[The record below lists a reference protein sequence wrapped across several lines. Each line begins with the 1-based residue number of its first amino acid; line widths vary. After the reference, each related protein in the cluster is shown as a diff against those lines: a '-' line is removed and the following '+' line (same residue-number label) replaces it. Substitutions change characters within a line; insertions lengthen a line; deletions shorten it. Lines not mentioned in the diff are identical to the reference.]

1 MWSGALIDHFSALTE
16 QMVGM
21 SKIYIAGRPLH
32 ENFLCHRAF
41 CDFGPLLA
49 AAAYRAPVRH
59 IRLAKMPI
67 SAPSRL
73 ISRGKILN
81 PMNPLG
87 ACFVSGVSFRGNPG

>member
-41 CDFGPLLA
+41 CDFGPVLA
-49 AAAYRAPVRH
+49 ATMYRDQFG
-59 IRLAKMPI
+59 IYGSQKCL
-67 SAPSRL
+67 SAHHR
-73 ISRGKILN
+73 
-81 PMNPLG
+81 
-87 ACFVSGVSFRGNPG
+87 A